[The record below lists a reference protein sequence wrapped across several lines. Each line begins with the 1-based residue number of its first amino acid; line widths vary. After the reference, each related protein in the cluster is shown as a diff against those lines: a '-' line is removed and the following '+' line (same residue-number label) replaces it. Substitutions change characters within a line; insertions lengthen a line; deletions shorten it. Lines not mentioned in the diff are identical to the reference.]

1 MYGKLALKK
10 RIELESSQF
19 LLITDGN
26 GREVV
31 LVGTRGAAA
40 IAREER
46 ENTHQLMNGTAGRY
60 PLQT

>member
-1 MYGKLALKK
+1 MFGKLALKK

-26 GREVV
+26 GR
-31 LVGTRGAAA
+31 VGRGAAA
-40 IAREER
+40 VAREER